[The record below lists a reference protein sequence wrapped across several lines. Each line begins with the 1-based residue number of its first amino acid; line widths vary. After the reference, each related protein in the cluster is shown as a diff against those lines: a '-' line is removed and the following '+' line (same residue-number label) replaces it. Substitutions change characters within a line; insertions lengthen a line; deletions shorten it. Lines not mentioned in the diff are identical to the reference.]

1 MKTKTTKLISFCG
14 LEDWEKQQIKDHEL
28 DIAKVLYFGNGSGSY
43 YEYLEEYAND
53 YGEKEAIE
61 LVKSVDGITFLDN
74 VEIDSID
81 DLTALVEAI
90 DEIVKISANL
100 TDFTQKE
107 LEAAI
112 ENDDYGETKNSI
124 DDTLLDYAHD
134 VYLFDFLAKHN
145 LYDEFIKWYKE
156 QDN

>member
-1 MKTKTTKLISFCG
+1 MKTTTKKLISFCG
-14 LEDWEKQQIKDHEL
+14 LDDYEKQQIKDHEL
-28 DIAKVLYFGNGSGSY
+28 DIAKKLYFGNGSGSY
-43 YEYLEEYAND
+43 YENLGEYAND
-53 YGEKEAIE
+53 HGDEETIE

-74 VEIDSID
+74 IEIDSID
-81 DLTALVEAI
+81 DLSALVEAI
-90 DEIVKISANL
+90 DDNVRAVANL

-112 ENDDYGETKNSI
+112 ANDDCGETKNSI

-156 QDN
+156 QGN

>member
-14 LEDWEKQQIKDHEL
+14 LEESEKQQIRDHAL
-28 DIAKVLYFGNGSGSY
+28 DIAKKLYFGDGSGQY
-43 YEYLEEYAND
+43 YESLGEYAND
-53 YGEKEAIE
+53 YGEEEAIK
-61 LVKSVDGITFLDN
+61 LVKSIDGITFLNDI
-74 VEIDSID
+74 EIDSID

-107 LEAAI
+107 LEEIIA
-112 ENDDYGETKNSI
+112 NDDCGEAKKYI
-124 DDTLLDYAHD
+124 DSTLLDYAHD

-156 QDN
+156 QGN